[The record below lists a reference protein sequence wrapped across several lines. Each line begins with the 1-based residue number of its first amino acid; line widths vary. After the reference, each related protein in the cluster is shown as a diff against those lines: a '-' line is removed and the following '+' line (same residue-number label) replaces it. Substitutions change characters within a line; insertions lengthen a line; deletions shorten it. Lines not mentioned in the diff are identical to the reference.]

1 MHLETQLKN
10 GKKYHYLSET
20 LRQGSKW
27 KKVRIYLG
35 KDLSEKEIKIKI
47 KEKRKELESKAMDS
61 KKQSDGLLMMISENE
76 IKELEELRKKY
87 KLNIKKTDKLQY
99 QNYYEHFVTQFT
111 YNTNAIEGSTL
122 SLQDTSMILFENT
135 VPKGKNLREI
145 SEVQNHKD
153 AFDFMLHYKGDLTT
167 RFVLKMH
174 KILMHNI
181 LWKYAGVFRD
191 VSVYIRGASVKPP
204 PPEKVKKEFR
214 QLMIWYRR
222 NKKKYHPVVVAA
234 VMHHGFESIH
244 PFRDGNGRVGRLIL
258 NFVLRKNGFP
268 LIDIKYS
275 DKESYYTA
283 LSNADEGN
291 LKLLTN
297 LVVKYIKQSDAVI

>member
-1 MHLETQLKN
+1 MHVETQLKN
-10 GKKYHYLSET
+10 GKKYYYLSET

-27 KKVRIYLG
+27 KKIRIYLG
-35 KDLSEKEIKIKI
+35 KDLKVKEIESKIRGK
-47 KEKRKELESKAMDS
+47 KKELESKTMDS
-61 KKQSDGLLMMISENE
+61 KKQSDNLLVLISENE

-87 KLNIKKTDKLQY
+87 TLNIKKIDKLQY

-122 SLQDTSMILFENT
+122 SLQDTSMILFEKT

-145 SEVQNHKD
+145 SEVQNHKE
-153 AFDFMLHYKGDLTT
+153 AFDFMLHYKGDLTA

-204 PPEKVKKEFR
+204 PPEKVEKEFR

-222 NKKKYHPVVVAA
+222 NKKKYHPAVVAA

-258 NFVLRKNGFP
+258 NFILRKNGFP

-283 LSNADEGN
+283 LNKADEDN
-291 LKLLTN
+291 LKPLTN
-297 LVVKYIKQSDAVI
+297 LVVKYIKQSDVVI